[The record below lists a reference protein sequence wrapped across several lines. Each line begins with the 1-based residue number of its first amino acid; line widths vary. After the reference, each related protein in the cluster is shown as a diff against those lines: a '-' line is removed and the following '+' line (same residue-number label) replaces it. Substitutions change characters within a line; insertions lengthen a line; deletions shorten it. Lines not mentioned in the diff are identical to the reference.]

1 MRKNAQ
7 SIYERLLEIMPQL
20 RVNIIKGKDYVEPS
34 IANSLF
40 SVWRTGKSGSN
51 NSTFKR
57 PVSLAHDD
65 IQKMKS
71 AGLIRAI
78 GENIEITEKGQ
89 KVIKIMIL
97 GDERSSFENNDL
109 IIDYN
114 QALDNTKGVKTASK
128 KMTK

>member
-7 SIYERLLEIMPQL
+7 SIFDRLLELMPGL
-20 RVNIIKGKDYVEPS
+20 NIPGARGKDYVEPS
-34 IANSLF
+34 VAESLF
-40 SVWRTGKSGSN
+40 SVWRTGKTGSDKK
-51 NSTFKR
+51 TFKR
-57 PVSLAHDD
+57 PTALAHDD

-71 AGLIRAI
+71 AGLIRSM
-78 GENIEITEKGQ
+78 GDNIELTTKGE

-114 QALDNTKGVKTASK
+114 QALDNTKGIKTANK
-128 KMTK
+128 NMFK